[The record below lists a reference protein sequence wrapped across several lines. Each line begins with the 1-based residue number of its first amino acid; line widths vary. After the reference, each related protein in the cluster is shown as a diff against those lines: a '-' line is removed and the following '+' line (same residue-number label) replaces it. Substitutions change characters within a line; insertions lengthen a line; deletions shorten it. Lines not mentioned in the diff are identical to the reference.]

1 MIRRA
6 QAIRSLLA
14 PTLRPIQSAR
24 RAVECLR
31 EDLGADMASS
41 NLVLTGQSSVL
52 ARSNG
57 EVVDLLA
64 GGQGVFNIVP
74 LAGVVDELEADIV
87 RFNPLAQSRP
97 SGEIPADVSVPRA
110 AGE

>member
-1 MIRRA
+1 M
-6 QAIRSLLA
+6 SL
-14 PTLRPIQSAR
+14 QSAR

-31 EDLGADMASS
+31 EELGADVASA
-41 NLVLTGQSSVL
+41 NLVLTGTSSVL
-52 ARSNG
+52 ARTNG

-74 LAGVVDELEADIV
+74 LAGVVEELEADIV
-87 RFNPLAQSRP
+87 RLDTTEPAASAKVRP
-97 SGEIPADVSVPRA
+97 VRVPAKRA

>member
-1 MIRRA
+1 
-6 QAIRSLLA
+6 
-14 PTLRPIQSAR
+14 
-24 RAVECLR
+24 
-31 EDLGADMASS
+31 
-41 NLVLTGQSSVL
+41 VL

-87 RFNPLAQSRP
+87 RLDIAAQCRP
-97 SGEIPADVSVPRA
+97 SGESADARSALVRPDGAHAAVTVARA

>member
-1 MIRRA
+1 M
-6 QAIRSLLA
+6 
-14 PTLRPIQSAR
+14 PTW
-24 RAVECLR
+24 
-31 EDLGADMASS
+31 ASS
-41 NLVLTGQSSVL
+41 NLVLTGTSSVL

-87 RFNPLAQSRP
+87 RLDIAGAVPTP
-97 SGEIPADVSVPRA
+97 GERPADVQVARA

>member
-1 MIRRA
+1 
-6 QAIRSLLA
+6 L
-14 PTLRPIQSAR
+14 QSGR

-31 EDLGADMASS
+31 EDLGADVASA
-41 NLVLTGQSSVL
+41 NLVLTGNSSVL
-52 ARSNG
+52 ARTNG

-74 LAGVVDELEADIV
+74 LAGVVEALDADIV
-87 RFNPLAQSRP
+87 RLDTAERATSKVRP
-97 SGEIPADVSVPRA
+97 VRVPAKRA

>member
-1 MIRRA
+1 
-6 QAIRSLLA
+6 
-14 PTLRPIQSAR
+14 
-24 RAVECLR
+24 
-31 EDLGADMASS
+31 
-41 NLVLTGQSSVL
+41 L

-74 LAGVVDELEADIV
+74 LAGVVEELDADIV
-87 RFNPLAQSRP
+87 SLEAANKAALDKAPARRAQV
-97 SGEIPADVSVPRA
+97 ARA

>member
-1 MIRRA
+1 MPALGPGGRR
-6 QAIRSLLA
+6 
-14 PTLRPIQSAR
+14 
-24 RAVECLR
+24 
-31 EDLGADMASS
+31 GSS
-41 NLVLTGQSSVL
+41 NLVLTGTSSVL

-87 RFNPLAQSRP
+87 RLDISRAVP
-97 SGEIPADVSVPRA
+97 TLGRGRPPPASVGRARA

>member
-1 MIRRA
+1 MRVDEG
-6 QAIRSLLA
+6 S
-14 PTLRPIQSAR
+14 
-24 RAVECLR
+24 VV
-31 EDLGADMASS
+31 GADLASA
-41 NLVLTGQSSVL
+41 NLVLTGSSSVL

-74 LAGVVDELEADIV
+74 LAGVVEELDADIV
-87 RFNPLAQSRP
+87 GLDTAKASAKARP
-97 SGEIPADVSVPRA
+97 TRIDKARRA

>member
-1 MIRRA
+1 M
-6 QAIRSLLA
+6 
-14 PTLRPIQSAR
+14 
-24 RAVECLR
+24 ECLR
-31 EDLGADMASS
+31 EDLGTDLASA
-41 NLVLTGQSSVL
+41 NLVLTGTSSVL

-74 LAGVVDELEADIV
+74 LAGVVEELKADIV
-87 RFNPLAQSRP
+87 RLDTTESAATGKGRP
-97 SGEIPADVSVPRA
+97 ARVPAKRA